1 MNTHNSDLARQFD
14 EKIKQQIAEIL
25 ARPDVNV
32 DDVKEVEKIMHKFN
46 SELLVIKL
54 SILKR
59 NEVTEVKKTLE
70 EIKAIK

>member
-1 MNTHNSDLARQFD
+1 MNTNSSDLARQFD

-25 ARPDVNV
+25 ARPDVNIG
-32 DDVKEVEKIMHKFN
+32 DVKEIEKIMHKFN

-54 SILKR
+54 DILKR
-59 NEVTEVKKTLE
+59 HENEEVKKTLE